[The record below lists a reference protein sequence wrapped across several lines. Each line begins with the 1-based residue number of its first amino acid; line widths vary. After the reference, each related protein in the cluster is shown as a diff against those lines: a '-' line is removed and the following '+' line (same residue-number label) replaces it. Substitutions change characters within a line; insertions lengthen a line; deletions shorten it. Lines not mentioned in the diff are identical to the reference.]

1 MNRLVLIDGHAVL
14 FRAFHAYPS
23 LTTSEGELV
32 NAVYG
37 FSNILLNTISEL
49 KPTHIAVTFD
59 CAAPT
64 FRHTEYVGYKASR
77 PEMPEDLAGQQERV
91 REVVTTLNI
100 PIFAVEG
107 FEADDV
113 IGTLAKQAEGETEVV
128 IVTGDRDALQLVKD
142 KRILVYMPGRGKMA
156 PRMYDEEKFR
166 QEYGFAPINL
176 IDFKA
181 LAGDASDEIPGVAG
195 IGEKGAK
202 SLVSKLG
209 TIEVMYGGI
218 DQVKQ
223 EFGEKVAQKLI
234 DGQERAVLSKR
245 LATIVTD
252 VPIELNLAACQVH
265 EYDKERIMKLFEEL
279 QFRSLIR
286 KLPNDSFEQMV
297 QETFL

>member
-1 MNRLVLIDGHAVL
+1 
-14 FRAFHAYPS
+14 
-23 LTTSEGELV
+23 
-32 NAVYG
+32 
-37 FSNILLNTISEL
+37 
-49 KPTHIAVTFD
+49 
-59 CAAPT
+59 
-64 FRHTEYVGYKASR
+64 
-77 PEMPEDLAGQQERV
+77 
-91 REVVTTLNI
+91 
-100 PIFAVEG
+100 
-107 FEADDV
+107 
-113 IGTLAKQAEGETEVV
+113 
-128 IVTGDRDALQLVKD
+128 
-142 KRILVYMPGRGKMA
+142 MA